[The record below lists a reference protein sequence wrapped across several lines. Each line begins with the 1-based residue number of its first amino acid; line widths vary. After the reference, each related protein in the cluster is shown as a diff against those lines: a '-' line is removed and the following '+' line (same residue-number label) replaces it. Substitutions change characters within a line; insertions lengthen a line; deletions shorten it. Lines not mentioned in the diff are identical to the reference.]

1 MINLQMWEKGYPNS
15 SGFHSYQ
22 KMRLRIALL
31 KTSCS
36 MHQTMTIAANFPIM
50 YWSATLLFSRHVC
63 RHLFKTVIVL
73 EQISF
78 HAHFNAQFYARH
90 LNIFNFLDMLKQIQ
104 TFTYITIRSL
114 DTPSLQRRMEV
125 EKMNYSLEKY
135 QDYLS
140 GTTSRCI
147 KIRKSTKMSKIFFL
161 SMCDVKLFLTFVS
174 LGLVLP

>member
-1 MINLQMWEKGYPNS
+1 MWENGYPNS

-31 KTSCS
+31 KTLCS

-50 YWSATLLFSRHVC
+50 YWSATLLKRLFSRHVC
-63 RHLFKTVIVL
+63 GHLFQTVVVL
-73 EQISF
+73 EQITF

-90 LNIFNFLDMLKQIQ
+90 PNIFIFLDLLQQIQ
-104 TFTYITIRSL
+104 TSTYITIRSL

-125 EKMNYSLEKY
+125 EKMIYSLEKY

-140 GTTSRCI
+140 GTTTRYTYIS
-147 KIRKSTKMSKIFFL
+147 
-161 SMCDVKLFLTFVS
+161 S
-174 LGLVLP
+174 LGYKFSARTDM